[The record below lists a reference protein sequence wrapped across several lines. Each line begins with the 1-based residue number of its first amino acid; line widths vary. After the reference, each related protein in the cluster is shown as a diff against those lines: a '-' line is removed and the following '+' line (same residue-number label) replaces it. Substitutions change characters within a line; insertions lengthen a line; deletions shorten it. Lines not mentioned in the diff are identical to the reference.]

1 MNKSLFDK
9 IQNRLRETGLKF
21 DVKPDFI
28 HISIEID
35 NVVGKVSVFI
45 QALDNAILSYAILS
59 NKAPTEQFN
68 NISEYLH
75 RANYGLLYGNFEMD
89 FNDGEIK
96 YKLVTNCQDVG
107 NLPNHFIDRSVILPC
122 QMIEKY
128 GRGIIS
134 LMLGI
139 GTPKELIEEIEKN
152 K

>member
-35 NVVGKVSVFI
+35 SVVGKVSVFI

-96 YKLVTNCQDVG
+96 Y
-107 NLPNHFIDRSVILPC
+107 
-122 QMIEKY
+122 
-128 GRGIIS
+128 
-134 LMLGI
+134 
-139 GTPKELIEEIEKN
+139 EKN
-152 K
+152 SGYRF